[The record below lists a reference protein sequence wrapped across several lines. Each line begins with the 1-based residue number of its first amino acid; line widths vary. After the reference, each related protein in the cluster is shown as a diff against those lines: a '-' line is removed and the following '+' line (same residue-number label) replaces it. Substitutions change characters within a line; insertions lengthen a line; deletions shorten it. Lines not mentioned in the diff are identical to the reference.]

1 MIGGHKVISMRK
13 ILLSF
18 VVVLALA
25 GCGKS
30 KPVSHEG
37 EIAGKAAAQYYS
49 YLQHGNIKAFVDGT
63 YFSKPIP
70 KSYRALLEKNA
81 TTFAGEQD
89 SLHKGIKT
97 VKVSRADVM
106 KNDTTLAAVYLQLAF
121 GDNTSE
127 EVLVPMIK
135 RKGVWYMK

>member
-1 MIGGHKVISMRK
+1 MIGGQKVISMRK

-18 VVVLALA
+18 VVVLVLA

-30 KPVSHEG
+30 KPVSH